1 MDSLRTRLSDADA
14 ALTKATAR
22 ADSLDS
28 SAATLKSKHETLR
41 TQLAKETKRAEAAHT
56 SREAL
61 LAENQGL
68 LSQLEE
74 MRERNG
80 QVMKELAELG
90 EERDSLLGSVAKLE
104 VSSHPGNEFVVL
116 RDPSQ
121 RQIQDLETAQ
131 QESARDK
138 DRLMSEH
145 EREVQLRKD
154 TERDLKTT
162 QEMLEQ
168 QNQVHNEQKADLDR
182 RLEEMTVAFSE
193 VARTL
198 DISDDSGSAPA
209 IINEIRKLKSDIQRF
224 EEQAEQARTVAEANE
239 NEQDPVALAQTQHA
253 LEISN
258 YASQLRSVESA
269 LHAESSRS
277 HALSKQIAD
286 LQAELVEAK
295 RLRHGTSGTVTPTIS
310 YRLAPTT
317 TMIDEGL
324 SPSVKQKRRAAL
336 ALLKARLS
344 AEANSTPGTP
354 LTAPD
359 LNRPFRSQLSEDAVF
374 WCPCCD
380 GDLISL

>member
-1 MDSLRTRLSDADA
+1 MVLTDS
-14 ALTKATAR
+14 
-22 ADSLDS
+22 
-28 SAATLKSKHETLR
+28 
-41 TQLAKETKRAEAAHT
+41 
-56 SREAL
+56 
-61 LAENQGL
+61 
-68 LSQLEE
+68 
-74 MRERNG
+74 
-80 QVMKELAELG
+80 
-90 EERDSLLGSVAKLE
+90 
-104 VSSHPGNEFVVL
+104 F
-116 RDPSQ
+116 Q

-131 QESARDK
+131 QESAQEK
-138 DRLMSEH
+138 DRLTSEY
-145 EREVQLRKD
+145 EREVQLRRD

-162 QEMLEQ
+162 QEMLDQ
-168 QNQVHNEQKADLDR
+168 QNKVHAGQEADLNR
-182 RLEEMTVAFSE
+182 RLEEMTVALSE
-193 VARTL
+193 VSQAL
-198 DISDDSGSAPA
+198 HVSMDDSSSAPA
-209 IINEIRKLKSDIQRF
+209 IMNEIKKLKSDIQGL
-224 EEQAEQARTVAEANE
+224 EEQAEQVRTSAQANE

-286 LQAELVEAK
+286 LQAELVDA
-295 RLRHGTSGTVTPTIS
+295 RRTRHETSGTVTPKIS

-324 SPSVKQKRRAAL
+324 PPSVKQKRRAAI

-354 LTAPD
+354 LSAPD